1 MSLPRSCGS
10 TAERAAR
17 ALSGAACL
25 AVMSIASFARYRFV
39 PIPAVAVM
47 PVVYNTSRI
56 MVMAR
61 SWADI
66 L

>member
-1 MSLPRSCGS
+1 MSLPRNCGS

-25 AVMSIASFARYRFV
+25 TVMFIASFARYRLV

>member
-1 MSLPRSCGS
+1 M
-10 TAERAAR
+10 
-17 ALSGAACL
+17 SGAACL
-25 AVMSIASFARYRFV
+25 AVMSIASFVRYRLV

>member
-1 MSLPRSCGS
+1 MSLPRNCGS

-25 AVMSIASFARYRFV
+25 AVMSIVRYRLV

-61 SWADI
+61 SCADI